1 MYLHLTLL
9 MTLMIE
15 PTLLFDFDKDSSLA
29 DWYIMDDV
37 VMGGRSDGNLV
48 LSEDGHGIYSGY
60 VSLENNGGF
69 SSVRLNL
76 ETVDAS
82 THRSIVLRVKGDG
95 KAYQVRI
102 KPSRRQYFSYVNT
115 FDTIEGEWT
124 EVALSLADFYPTFRG
139 RRLDMPNYDGL
150 VIEELGIL
158 IGNKK
163 NESFKL
169 LIDKIYLK

>member
-1 MYLHLTLL
+1 

-37 VMGGRSDGNLV
+37 VMGGRSDGNLA
-48 LSEDGHGIYSGY
+48 LSEDGYGIYSGY

-82 THRSIVLRVKGDG
+82 SHRSIVLRVKGDG